1 MKPRSKRRFQN
12 LNLRLTFTENY
23 VLTETLLGSGSYG
36 EVRICKSRSDNQNE
50 EGKEFAVKIVKESSV
65 FFSRVRV
72 LREIET
78 FYICREHENI
88 IQFLHFYE
96 EPLGFYLCLRKLRAE
111 ASQIVLELAKALSFL
126 HQKGIA
132 HRDLKAE
139 NVLCVRVD
147 SPCPV
152 KLEVLETFSPT
163 EETTD
168 EFSWPTYDKKCDLWS
183 LGKPGWDE
191 GEACSDCQRNLK
203 SSIRKGVVDF
213 SETNWT
219 KVSSN
224 AVDLVS
230 KLLIKDPV
238 QRLSAQDLLI
248 HPWITGQGSNNS
260 LITPSILRRNSSLK
274 DLTTFTSTANT
285 LRRAISAY
293 NRSSLNELHSKQK
306 KNSFMFSSIDE
317 DKIL

>member
-1 MKPRSKRRFQN
+1 MGQFDVPVNMKPRSKRRFQN

-96 EPLGFYLCLRKLRAE
+96 EPLGFYLVFEKIEGGPLFDHIRNRNYLNEAE

-152 KLEVLETFSPT
+152 KLGDFDLCSKLTNLSTPKLLTPVGSLEYMAPEVLETFSPT

-183 LGKPGWDE
+183 LGVLTYILLCGFPPFSGSCQRETCGWDE

-238 QRLSAQDLLI
+238 QRLSAQ
-248 HPWITGQGSNNS
+248 
-260 LITPSILRRNSSLK
+260 
-274 DLTTFTSTANT
+274 
-285 LRRAISAY
+285 
-293 NRSSLNELHSKQK
+293 
-306 KNSFMFSSIDE
+306 
-317 DKIL
+317 